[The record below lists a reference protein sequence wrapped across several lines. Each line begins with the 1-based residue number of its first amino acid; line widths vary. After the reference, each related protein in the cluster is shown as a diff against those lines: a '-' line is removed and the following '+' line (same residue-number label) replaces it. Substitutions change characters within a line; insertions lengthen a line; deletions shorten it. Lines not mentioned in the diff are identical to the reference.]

1 MKSRIIA
8 AAVAVVLGVLGTVV
22 LLAYVRSVEARPAVA
37 AQPTVP
43 VLVATAAIPR
53 GTTGAE
59 LAALVHTRQLAA
71 DAVLAG
77 GVAAAADLDG
87 KVATV
92 DLQPGEQI
100 LAAKFAEP
108 AELANASGVA
118 AAANLQQV
126 TIQLESKRAVGGNLS
141 TGDLVGVFISLDDT
155 THLTLHK
162 VPVTA
167 VVPVRGGSTENG
179 TGTADAKKPATAD
192 PTVEV
197 QVTLAVAAGDAE
209 QIVFAAEYARVWL
222 SKEPA
227 TADESGTTIIT
238 KGTVLQ

>member
-37 AQPTVP
+37 EQPTVT
-43 VLVATAAIPR
+43 VFVATGLIPR

-59 LAALVHTRQLAA
+59 LAALVQNKQLPA
-71 DAVLAG
+71 DAVLSG
-77 GVAAAADLDG
+77 GIAAVTDLDG

-100 LAAKFAEP
+100 LAAKFADP
-108 AELANASGVA
+108 AEAANAAGDPVA
-118 AAANLQQV
+118 GNLQQV

-141 TGDLVGVFISLDDT
+141 PGDLVGVFISLDDT

-167 VVPVRGGSTENG
+167 VVMVRGGTAENG
-179 TGTADAKKPATAD
+179 SAAVDAKKPAPAD

-238 KGTVLQ
+238 KGSVQQ

>member
-8 AAVAVVLGVLGTVV
+8 AAVAIVLGTLGTVV
-22 LLAYVRSVEARPAVA
+22 LLAYVRSVEARPTVTAR
-37 AQPTVP
+37 PTAT
-43 VLVATAAIPR
+43 VLVASAAIPR
-53 GTTGAE
+53 GTAGAD
-59 LAALVHTRQLAA
+59 LAALVQNKQLPA
-71 DAVLAG
+71 DAVLPG
-77 GVAAAADLDG
+77 GITAVTDLGG
-87 KVATV
+87 KIATV

-100 LAAKFAEP
+100 LAAKFADP
-108 AELANASGVA
+108 AQAATASDAA

-126 TIQLESKRAVGGNLS
+126 TLQLESKRAFGGRLLP
-141 TGDLVGVFISLDDT
+141 GDLVGVFISLDDT

-162 VPVTA
+162 VRVTA
-167 VVPVRGGSTENG
+167 VVPVRGGSTDNG
-179 TGTADAKKPATAD
+179 STTSDGSKPANAD

-209 QIVFAAEYARVWL
+209 QLVFAAEFAGVWL

>member
-22 LLAYVRSVEARPAVA
+22 LLAYVRSVQARPAA
-37 AQPTVP
+37 SAQPTVS

-53 GTTGAE
+53 GTTGAD
-59 LAALVHTRQLAA
+59 LAALVQNKKLPA
-71 DAVLAG
+71 DAVLPG
-77 GVAAAADLDG
+77 GVAAVADLDG

-100 LAAKFAEP
+100 LAAKFADP
-108 AELANASGVA
+108 A
-118 AAANLQQV
+118 AAASASGPAPNLQQV
-126 TIQLESKRAVGGNLS
+126 TIQLESKRALGGQLLS
-141 TGDLVGVFISLDDT
+141 GDLVGVFISLDDT

-167 VVPVRGGSTENG
+167 VVPVRAGNTENG
-179 TGTADAKKPATAD
+179 SANADGKKPAAAD

-209 QIVFAAEYARVWL
+209 QLVFAAEYARVWL

-238 KGTVLQ
+238 KGTVQQ